1 MYGYGDRPMDPEI
14 HPGHIFELF
23 GSRDVIGHVTIRL
36 PMWPGFPRWST
47 LTMRLSGTVN
57 EILSLEDIGVTTLTL
72 WGHVTSSV
80 T

>member
-1 MYGYGDRPMDPEI
+1 MYGYGDTDPEI

-23 GSRDVIGHVTIRL
+23 GSRDVIGHVTVPL
-36 PMWPGFPRWST
+36 PMWGF
-47 LTMRLSGTVN
+47 LHVRLSGTVN
-57 EILSLEDIGVTTLTL
+57 EILSLEDIGVTTLTF